1 MAVPG
6 LLQLTDRDGAT
17 GPGGGSGGTGGS
29 GAAAGSG
36 GGATGSGGGS
46 AGTGGGSAGGATG
59 SGGGSAGS
67 GGGSAGGATGPG
79 GSSSGHDRSWGSSTA
94 PGPDGARAEVPAV
107 LRRSAADGPAAA
119 VPVTRTSLEVLR
131 RSAAVTVGG
140 AGPASPVTGSDTES
154 TPTGTADA
162 GLATPRI
169 NPDAAAQMRQDVET
183 IVGFLRDGMNNT
195 QQRLVVSIARKWADR
210 DTGGAADPAG
220 SSARQRFPHLAKFMV
235 LLQMRSYSR
244 GSWWRDAYGIAYDD
258 LFSELKDD
266 RLTEFTALAEK
277 CDAAATSGPRMAEQ
291 DNLFS
296 YIGKREAVGL
306 WGMLKG
312 MGTTIVG
319 GTVDTVLWAT
329 WKQTGEPLGRVLDRL
344 GIRAEALKTAP
355 KITPFL
361 EKSFDDTAAILGR
374 ELNVDIHE
382 QVDLG
387 IAKIGTY
394 ELGTTGG
401 KVVGG
406 LTMAGAGGGGAGKGV
421 ESGLKVVG
429 AVSTVQGLEQL
440 GETVVKLRQGD
451 PKAGIPPLTWAQ
463 IASRADLWAQLAAA
477 AGGAVGAAGVKK
489 LAVTLG
495 IQGAQQA
502 LLIAA
507 FAQVDADPRYP
518 TEQARSAQKAELF
531 AQIMVN
537 GLTSIDSLHQAAK
550 ARQNPF
556 GERNSV
562 IGADPEPA
570 GITPDPAAR
579 DQLFDRP
586 GGTLGAEPEPVGT
599 PVDYD
604 SRADLF
610 GPAPADLSA
619 DASPVTAGTPPA
631 HSADTSPAPS
641 ATTPAAATPAAS
653 TRTSSRRST
662 AKTAAEAAEQ
672 FPSVPGAQ
680 THATARSVRKQ
691 FSLTGSDVESAH
703 VLPQAIGKLLPGY
716 SPGKAITFLLP
727 PDVHAAFD
735 RGWIPAWER
744 AKASPTGVT
753 AQDAYWMIRSA
764 IHNVPDTLMT
774 PNTKGAL
781 EMQLGHEMFTTLGL
795 SPDSYIVPP
804 AAPGAGAAGAVTGPS
819 AHPVE

>member
-17 GPGGGSGGTGGS
+17 GPGDGSVGTGGAGGGSTGPGCGSTGPGGGSTGPGGGAPDSGGGSPDSGGGSTDSGGGSGGHRR
-29 GAAAGSG
+29 
-36 GGATGSGGGS
+36 
-46 AGTGGGSAGGATG
+46 
-59 SGGGSAGS
+59 
-67 GGGSAGGATGPG
+67 
-79 GSSSGHDRSWGSSTA
+79 SSVSSNA
-94 PGPDGARAEVPAV
+94 PGPDGTRAEIPAV
-107 LRRSAADGPAAA
+107 LRRSATDRPAAA
-119 VPVTRTSLEVLR
+119 LPFTRTSLEVLR
-131 RSAAVTVGG
+131 RSAAVIVGG
-140 AGPASPVTGSDTES
+140 AGPASPVTAAGTES
-154 TPTGTADA
+154 TPAGTADT

-169 NPDAAAQMRQDVET
+169 DPDAAAQMRQDVET
-183 IVGFLRDGMNNT
+183 IVGFLRDGMDNT

-210 DTGGAADPAG
+210 DTSVGANAAG

-277 CDAAATSGPRMAEQ
+277 CDAAATAGPRMAEQ

-329 WKQTGEPLGRVLDRL
+329 WKQTGEPLGKVLDRL

-387 IAKIGTY
+387 IATIGTY

-406 LTMAGAGGGGAGKGV
+406 LTMAGAGGGEAGKGV

-507 FAQVDADPRYP
+507 FTQVDSDPRYP
-518 TEQARSAQKAELF
+518 TEQARSVQKAELF

-537 GLTSIDSLHQAAK
+537 GLTSIDSLHQAAR
-550 ARQNPF
+550 ARQTPF
-556 GERNSV
+556 GERKSL
-562 IGADPEPA
+562 IGAETEPA
-570 GITPDPAAR
+570 GISPDPAAR

-619 DASPVTAGTPPA
+619 DAPSVTAGTPPA
-631 HSADTSPAPS
+631 PSADTQQAPSASTPSAPS
-641 ATTPAAATPAAS
+641 ATTPAAS

-672 FPSVPGAQ
+672 FPGVPGAQ

-735 RGWIPAWER
+735 RGWIPDWER
-744 AKASPTGVT
+744 AKASPTGVS
-753 AQDAYWMIRSA
+753 AQDAYSMIRSA

>member
-1 MAVPG
+1 
-6 LLQLTDRDGAT
+6 
-17 GPGGGSGGTGGS
+17 
-29 GAAAGSG
+29 
-36 GGATGSGGGS
+36 
-46 AGTGGGSAGGATG
+46 
-59 SGGGSAGS
+59 
-67 GGGSAGGATGPG
+67 
-79 GSSSGHDRSWGSSTA
+79 
-94 PGPDGARAEVPAV
+94 V
-107 LRRSAADGPAAA
+107 LRRSPAAIA
-119 VPVTRTSLEVLR
+119 GS
-131 RSAAVTVGG
+131 
-140 AGPASPVTGSDTES
+140 AGPASAVTATDTASAATGS
-154 TPTGTADA
+154 ADA
-162 GLATPRI
+162 GLAAPRI
-169 NPDAAAQMRQDVET
+169 DPDAAAQMRQDVET

-195 QQRLVVSIARKWADR
+195 QQRLVVSIAHKWADR
-210 DTGGAADPAG
+210 DTTGAAAAGPPAQ
-220 SSARQRFPHLAKFMV
+220 QRFPHLAKFMV

-258 LFSELKDD
+258 LFSQLKDD
-266 RLTEFTALAEK
+266 RLTEFKALADK
-277 CDAAATSGPRMAEQ
+277 CDAASTSGPLMSEQ

-319 GTVDTVLWAT
+319 GTIDTVLWAT

-406 LTMAGAGGGGAGKGV
+406 LTMAGAGGGSAGKGV

-429 AVSTVQGLEQL
+429 AVATVQGLEQL
-440 GETVVKLRQGD
+440 GETIVKLRQGD
-451 PKAGIPPLTWAQ
+451 PKAGIAPLTWAQ
-463 IASRADLWAQLAAA
+463 IATRADLWAQLAAA

-495 IQGAQQA
+495 IQGAQEA

-507 FAQVDADPRYP
+507 FAQVEADPRYP
-518 TEQARSAQKAELF
+518 NEQARSAQKAELF
-531 AQIMVN
+531 AQIIVN

-550 ARQNPF
+550 ARKNPF
-556 GERNSV
+556 GERNSM
-562 IGADPEPA
+562 IGAEPEPA
-570 GITPDPAAR
+570 GVSPDPAAR
-579 DQLFDRP
+579 DQLFDNP
-586 GGTLGAEPEPVGT
+586 GGTLGAEPEPLGV

-619 DASPVTAGTPPA
+619 DAP
-631 HSADTSPAPS
+631 PAPS
-641 ATTPAAATPAAS
+641 TATQVPD

-662 AKTAAEAAEQ
+662 AKTAAEAAEH
-672 FPSVPGAQ
+672 FPDTPGAQ
-680 THATARSVRKQ
+680 THATARSVRKR
-691 FSLTGSDVESAH
+691 FSLTGSDVQSAH
-703 VLPQAIGKLLPGY
+703 VLPQAIGNLVPGY

-735 RGWIPAWER
+735 RGWIPAWQR
-744 AKASPTGVT
+744 AKASPAGVT
-753 AQDAYWMIRSA
+753 AQDAYSMIRSA
-764 IHNVPDTLMT
+764 IHDVPDTLMT

-781 EMQLGHEMFTTLGL
+781 EMQLGHEMFTTMGL

-804 AAPGAGAAGAVTGPS
+804 AAPVAPTAGPTP
-819 AHPVE
+819 